1 MSKKAKLLRDVPND
15 VLKIVIEEKA
25 ETMKRTNRVVVGF
38 EETLY
43 RIVRGWNKLK
53 TKI

>member
-1 MSKKAKLLRDVPND
+1 MSKNAKLLRDVPND

-25 ETMKRTNRVVVGF
+25 ETMKRTSRVVVGF

-43 RIVRGWNKLK
+43 KIVRDWS
-53 TKI
+53 KIKKI